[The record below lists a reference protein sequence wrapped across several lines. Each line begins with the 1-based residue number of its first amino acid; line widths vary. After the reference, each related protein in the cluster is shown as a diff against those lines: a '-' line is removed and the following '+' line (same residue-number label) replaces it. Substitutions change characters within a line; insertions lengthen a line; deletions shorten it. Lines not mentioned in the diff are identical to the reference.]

1 VDTWPATTKRILLR
15 HIKAVV
21 ADLMP
26 YCVSRFARVRAS
38 GRKLMKKQGELSVA
52 GPVVIIVDDDVAVR
66 NSLKFSLEVEGF
78 AVRVYSGGIELLNDT
93 ELPHGGC
100 LVVDQNMPGMNGL
113 DLVAQ
118 LRARDV
124 AVPAILITSY
134 PTAALRERA
143 VKAGVAI
150 VEKPFLGTILVDRI
164 RDLFS
169 RHSAVRTN

>member
-1 VDTWPATTKRILLR
+1 MAGPVQLR
-15 HIKAVV
+15 HINAVA

-26 YCVSRFARVRAS
+26 VGAS
-38 GRKLMKKQGELSVA
+38 GSGGTGESRRKLMTRQSELSA
-52 GPVVIIVDDDVAVR
+52 TSPLVIVVDDDVAVR

-78 AVRVYSGGIELLNDT
+78 MVRVYAGGTELLDDT
-93 ELPHGGC
+93 EVPRGGGC

-118 LRARDV
+118 LRARKI

-134 PTAALRERA
+134 PTAALSERA
-143 VKAGVAI
+143 AKAGVAI
-150 VEKPFLGTILVDRI
+150 VEKPFLGSALVDRI

-169 RHSAVRTN
+169 RHNAAQAI